1 MEVFNLLNFLMRKV
15 ILSLFFCALNLVVL
29 AQTEF
34 KNLNYNDAL
43 AMAKAED
50 KMVFIDFYTDWCGPC
65 KMLAPVLEDV
75 QEEMKN
81 VKIVKVDIDENPNVA
96 SEYKVKNI
104 PTIKVFK
111 NGEEVDTLMGFM
123 PKDVLKSKVEA
134 HL

>member
-1 MEVFNLLNFLMRKV
+1 MAQILNNDNFNSSIENGV
-15 ILSLFFCALNLVVL
+15 CVVDFFA
-29 AQTEF
+29 T
-34 KNLNYNDAL
+34 
-43 AMAKAED
+43 
-50 KMVFIDFYTDWCGPC
+50 WCGPC

-111 NGEEVDTLMGFM
+111 NGEEITTNVGFL
-123 PKDVLKSKVEA
+123 PKGALVEMINKSI
-134 HL
+134 

>member
-1 MEVFNLLNFLMRKV
+1 MIKHINEKEFNMEVLKEEGIV
-15 ILSLFFCALNLVVL
+15 VVDFFATWCA
-29 AQTEF
+29 
-34 KNLNYNDAL
+34 
-43 AMAKAED
+43 
-50 KMVFIDFYTDWCGPC
+50 PC

-111 NGEEVDTLMGFM
+111 NGEEITTNVGVL
-123 PKDVLKSKVEA
+123 PKGALLEMINKSI
-134 HL
+134 

>member
-1 MEVFNLLNFLMRKV
+1 MEDFVMAQILNNDNFNSSIENGV
-15 ILSLFFCALNLVVL
+15 CVVDFFA
-29 AQTEF
+29 T
-34 KNLNYNDAL
+34 
-43 AMAKAED
+43 
-50 KMVFIDFYTDWCGPC
+50 WCGPC

-111 NGEEVDTLMGFM
+111 NGEEITTNVGFL
-123 PKDVLKSKVEA
+123 PKGALVEMINKSI
-134 HL
+134 

>member
-1 MEVFNLLNFLMRKV
+1 MIKQKNEKEFNMEVLKEEGIV
-15 ILSLFFCALNLVVL
+15 VVDFFA
-29 AQTEF
+29 T
-34 KNLNYNDAL
+34 
-43 AMAKAED
+43 
-50 KMVFIDFYTDWCGPC
+50 WCGPC

-111 NGEEVDTLMGFM
+111 NGEEITTNVGFL
-123 PKDVLKSKVEA
+123 PKGALVEMINKSI
-134 HL
+134 

>member
-1 MEVFNLLNFLMRKV
+1 MVKHINEKEFNMEVLKEEGV
-15 ILSLFFCALNLVVL
+15 VVVDFFA
-29 AQTEF
+29 T
-34 KNLNYNDAL
+34 
-43 AMAKAED
+43 
-50 KMVFIDFYTDWCGPC
+50 WCGPC

-111 NGEEVDTLMGFM
+111 NGEEITTNVGFL
-123 PKDVLKSKVEA
+123 PKGALVEMINKSI
-134 HL
+134 

>member
-1 MEVFNLLNFLMRKV
+1 MIKHINEKEFNMEVLKEEGMV
-15 ILSLFFCALNLVVL
+15 VVDFFA
-29 AQTEF
+29 T
-34 KNLNYNDAL
+34 
-43 AMAKAED
+43 
-50 KMVFIDFYTDWCGPC
+50 WCGPC

-111 NGEEVDTLMGFM
+111 NGEEITTNVGFL
-123 PKDVLKSKVEA
+123 PKGALVEMINKSI
-134 HL
+134 

>member
-1 MEVFNLLNFLMRKV
+1 MVKHINEKEFNMEVLKQEGV
-15 ILSLFFCALNLVVL
+15 VVVDFFA
-29 AQTEF
+29 T
-34 KNLNYNDAL
+34 
-43 AMAKAED
+43 
-50 KMVFIDFYTDWCGPC
+50 WCGPC

-111 NGEEVDTLMGFM
+111 NGEEITTNVGFL
-123 PKDVLKSKVEA
+123 PKGALVEMINKSI
-134 HL
+134 